1 MNIWK
6 YSIPLAIREMKVKP
20 PSRFAIMRKISSEK
34 NNKWLVFAYRKK
46 KIFLK
51 LLEEMEI
58 SASFMGIIMKVLQGN
73 KNRTIVWYT
82 YPNCVDIP

>member
-6 YSIPLAIREMKVKP
+6 YSMSLTIREMKIKP
-20 PSRFAIMRKISSEK
+20 PSRFAIMRKVSSEK
-34 NNKWLVFAYRKK
+34 NNKWLVFGYWKN

-51 LLEEMEI
+51 LLEEIEI
-58 SASFMGIIMKVLQGN
+58 SASSMGIIMKVLQGN

-82 YPNCVDIP
+82 YPNHVDVP